1 MSIFRRKKEEPVAPA
16 PNTEERGLCS
26 VALRFNGGGAGN
38 VRAMQLAAVYRC
50 VEVISD
56 SVAQLPLAPY
66 EIVEDG
72 TRPYYNHP
80 SYNLLSKEPSPT
92 MSRFTFIKGLV
103 TSMLLNGNGYAY
115 ILRDGLGNP
124 RQLVFL
130 PPTAVTINDNGN
142 VVDPERISYT
152 INGTGMIPSRD
163 IIHVLN
169 HSNDGVHGIS
179 TLTHAMQSL
188 SLAWASEQHAKG
200 FFSGGANLG
209 GIITVQGP
217 LNQKQGDDI
226 KEKWISSF
234 GPTGTPNGI
243 AVLPGNMT
251 FQPISVNPSDAQLLE
266 TRQYSV
272 VDICR
277 FFGVSP
283 VKCFDLTHSSYS
295 TVEATQLAFLT
306 DTLAPILE
314 KIELEFERKLFR
326 DDEKFRIDVRFDTSA
341 LLRADMTSRA
351 NFVNAM
357 FNMGSMSINEVRAE
371 MGLPPIDNGNTH
383 FLQVNLQT
391 LDNALNPPMVP
402 DPDPTTQE

>member
-1 MSIFRRKKEEPVAPA
+1 MKLFGRNKEPKK
-16 PNTEERGLCS
+16 EERGLCS
-26 VALRFNGGGAGN
+26 VALNYNNGSGN

-66 EIVEDG
+66 EIVENG
-72 TRPYYNHP
+72 TRPYVTHP
-80 SYNLLSKEPSPT
+80 SYHLLSREPSPV
-92 MSRFTFIKGLV
+92 MSRFTFIKGIV

-115 ILRDGLGNP
+115 IMRDAMGNP

-130 PPTAVTINDNGN
+130 PPTSVTVNDNGD
-142 VVDPERISYT
+142 VADPERISYT
-152 INGTGMIPSRD
+152 VNGTRNIPGRD

-169 HSNDGVHGIS
+169 HSTDGIHGIS
-179 TLTHAMQSL
+179 TLAHATQTL

-200 FFSGGANLG
+200 FFTGGANLG

-217 LNQKQGDDI
+217 LNQQQGNDI
-226 KEKWISSF
+226 KDKWRNSF
-234 GPTGTPNGI
+234 GPSGTPNGI
-243 AVLPGNMT
+243 AVLPGNMQ

-272 VDICR
+272 TDICR

-326 DDEKFRIDVRFDTSA
+326 DDEKYRIDVRFDTAA
-341 LLRADMTSRA
+341 LLRADMNSRA
-351 NFVNAM
+351 NFVNTM
-357 FNMGSMSINEVRAE
+357 FNMGAMSVNEVRAE
-371 MGLPPIDNGNTH
+371 MGMPPIENGNTH

-391 LDNALNPPMVP
+391 LDNAL
-402 DPDPTTQE
+402 QEPNKESTE